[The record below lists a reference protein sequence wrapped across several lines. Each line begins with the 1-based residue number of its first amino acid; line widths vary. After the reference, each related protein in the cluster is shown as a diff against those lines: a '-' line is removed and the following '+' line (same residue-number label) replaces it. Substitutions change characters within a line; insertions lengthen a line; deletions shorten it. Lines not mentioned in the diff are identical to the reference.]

1 MRGAPTICLILFAL
15 LSAASSVSALDEL
28 KASTW
33 KPLNHEDVQSL
44 IEAWLTEVDAEAAT
58 VERVRRAWSKPIPET
73 ERLSLLGPSLKQ
85 IHPETAA
92 IVDYCRQLDP
102 APGLPKFDQLRS
114 EELPQFVRN
123 QLRLTYGRWLAHRQL
138 YDETL
143 EQLGDLDPK
152 DVLEPATL
160 LFYQSVAYHRLRRKQ
175 ECLPVVRRLLEQEET
190 LPRRFARV
198 AKLIQADIA
207 PLEPDT
213 LDEISRLMESIQ
225 VRLGHGRAGTRV
237 RKEED
242 DVITKL
248 DKMIEELEKQ
258 AQQAAAAA
266 QAGGSPSQNLQPAS
280 PMQDSMPGGGTG
292 PGNVDPKNIG
302 SKSGWGNLPPKEQQQ
317 ALQQLGKEFPSHY
330 RDVIE
335 QFFRKLAQDGAD
347 Q

>member
-1 MRGAPTICLILFAL
+1 MRFAITVCFVLVATFGMTSSAPAE
-15 LSAASSVSALDEL
+15 DEL

-33 KPLNHEDVQSL
+33 KPLDQDDVLSR
-44 IEAWLTEVDAEAAT
+44 IDAWLREADVEAAIAQ
-58 VERVRRAWSKPIPET
+58 EVRRTWSRPIPQT
-73 ERLSLLGPSLKQ
+73 ERLSLLGRSMARV
-85 IHPETAA
+85 HPETAA
-92 IVDYCRQLDP
+92 VLDYCRQLEP
-102 APGLPKFDQLRS
+102 APGLPKFDQLQS
-114 EELPQFVRN
+114 EELPKFVRN
-123 QLRLTYGRWLAHRQL
+123 QLRLIYGRWLARHQL

-143 EQLGDLDPK
+143 EQLGNLDPAE
-152 DVLEPATL
+152 VLEPATL
-160 LFYQSVAYHRLRRKQ
+160 LFYQCVAYHRLRRKE

-190 LPRRFARV
+190 IPRRFARV
-198 AKLIQADIA
+198 AQLIQADIE
-207 PLEPDT
+207 PLEADT
-213 LDEISRLMESIQ
+213 LDEISRLMDSIQ

-242 DVITKL
+242 DVIAKL

-266 QAGGSPSQNLQPAS
+266 QAGGSPSENLQPAT
-280 PMQDSMPGGGTG
+280 PMQDSVPGGGSG
-292 PGNVDPKNIG
+292 PGNVDPKEIG

-335 QFFRKLAQDGAD
+335 QFFRKLAKDGAD